1 MSWIKI
7 FFQTETSRNRAVY
20 LLKFESLLVLTLVVY
35 LILAPL
41 VSDVSVPSALS
52 AEIVFGLL
60 GATGL
65 WFCAKGFKD
74 QRSYGRAPAVLA
86 NLIALGV
93 SYYMISGS
101 LLIVGIPLLILA
113 TITLVSSALGYS
125 E

>member
-1 MSWIKI
+1 MNLKSV
-7 FFQTETSRNRAVY
+7 FATEACRKRAVF
-20 LLKFESLLVLTLVVY
+20 LLKAESGLLIAIVIY

-41 VSDVSVPSALS
+41 ISDVSVPSALS

-74 QRSYGRAPAVLA
+74 QKSYGRAPAVLA

-93 SYYMISGS
+93 SYYMISGR
-101 LLIVGIPLLILA
+101 LLIVGIPLLLLA
-113 TITLVSSALGYS
+113 TTTLVSAALGYS

>member
-1 MSWIKI
+1 MNLKSVFATEVCRRRAI
-7 FFQTETSRNRAVY
+7 F
-20 LLKFESLLVLTLVVY
+20 LLKAESGLLLAVVIYLFIATL
-35 LILAPL
+35 IA
-41 VSDVSVPSALS
+41 DVSAPAALS

-74 QRSYGRAPAVLA
+74 KKSYGRAPAVLA

-101 LLIVGIPLLILA
+101 LLIVGIPLLLLA
-113 TITLVSSALGYS
+113 TVTLVSSALGYS